1 MKLSKIILGERKK
14 QDISQKWANYKGPFK
29 KGDEW
34 SEIEIVTEQEYYLG
48 YDLDQIESLVKYL
61 ETNYEE
67 GTDYISHI
75 GRGDD
80 LPNAITLINS
90 RLEGDNVLMT
100 LIDLA
105 EDEIVKLSGLRE
117 QETELEEGKPGLWA
131 NINAKKKRGEKP
143 SHGNSNAHK
152 DAVAAG
158 KAMKK
163 QVKLVDI
170 IFETI
175 TKSKIYCDNCSWSW
189 DIKDGGD
196 DLYVCHK
203 CGHNNK
209 PQALENF
216 KDGKKKGK
224 SKPGRVN
231 KSGASCKGSVTD
243 LRAKAK
249 KYGGEKGKMYHWCAN
264 MKSSKSG
271 N

>member
-163 QVKLVDI
+163 
-170 IFETI
+170 
-175 TKSKIYCDNCSWSW
+175 
-189 DIKDGGD
+189 
-196 DLYVCHK
+196 
-203 CGHNNK
+203 
-209 PQALENF
+209 
-216 KDGKKKGK
+216 
-224 SKPGRVN
+224 
-231 KSGASCKGSVTD
+231 
-243 LRAKAK
+243 
-249 KYGGEKGKMYHWCAN
+249 
-264 MKSSKSG
+264 
-271 N
+271 